1 MSLLMKALEKA
12 AKDRDEARAEAG
24 AEMPTADPTL
34 PGGPLSASGP
44 STIPPAA
51 TLPPTAPSYTPGPKS
66 ELSLEPIAAATE
78 PSVASPPVRP
88 ETPSR
93 PAAAPRSGRAAAS
106 REQQAKAATVVR
118 ATGATAGGGA
128 AAKLKSPVW
137 IFGIVAVL
145 FGIAYGTYVYLQ
157 LAHPSLFLP
166 KPPLAPSSPPP
177 PSTPVGQAPSPVP
190 GTGRGPAAAP
200 GVVAGAIP
208 GAAPATS
215 GAQTMPGMP
224 GAPIPS
230 AGAPVPSAAVVQA
243 EAPDFSPPPPP
254 PAPAPP
260 RAAEK
265 PVAQAPPPSPPPPA
279 PRDTI
284 KVSRSSA
291 VTAVSPLLNNAY
303 AALQSDRRDDAQRA
317 YEQLLRA
324 EPRNVDGLLGL
335 AAIATTEGRSDEAT
349 RRYLQI
355 LEIDPRH
362 TLAQSGL
369 IGLLGRADPVAA
381 ESRLK
386 QLIAREPSAHLHFTL
401 GNLYADQSQWAAA
414 QHSYFQAHHLEPN
427 NPDYAY
433 NLAIG
438 LEHVNQGKLAL
449 GFYRRAVELAGA
461 TGLARFNVALA
472 QQRISKLASQVE

>member
-1 MSLLMKALEKA
+1 M
-12 AKDRDEARAEAG
+12 
-24 AEMPTADPTL
+24 T
-34 PGGPLSASGP
+34 
-44 STIPPAA
+44 
-51 TLPPTAPSYTPGPKS
+51 
-66 ELSLEPIAAATE
+66 
-78 PSVASPPVRP
+78 
-88 ETPSR
+88 
-93 PAAAPRSGRAAAS
+93 
-106 REQQAKAATVVR
+106 
-118 ATGATAGGGA
+118 
-128 AAKLKSPVW
+128 
-137 IFGIVAVL
+137 
-145 FGIAYGTYVYLQ
+145 
-157 LAHPSLFLP
+157 
-166 KPPLAPSSPPP
+166 
-177 PSTPVGQAPSPVP
+177 
-190 GTGRGPAAAP
+190 
-200 GVVAGAIP
+200 
-208 GAAPATS
+208 
-215 GAQTMPGMP
+215 
-224 GAPIPS
+224 
-230 AGAPVPSAAVVQA
+230 SAAVIQA

-260 RAAEK
+260 RAPEK
-265 PVAQAPPPSPPPPA
+265 PVAAAPPPAPPPA

-284 KVSRSSA
+284 KVSRGSA

-324 EPRNVDGLLGL
+324 EPRNVDALLGL

-369 IGLLGRADPVAA
+369 IGLLGRADPVSA

-414 QHSYFQAHHLEPN
+414 QHSYFQAHHLEPG

-433 NLAIG
+433 NLAVG

-461 TGLARFNVALA
+461 TGLARFNVAQA